1 MSEIQADSSSARG
14 DSSEQRATL
23 EEAPWRILF
32 VDDDADTLLVTRM
45 AFRNRKIL
53 GRQVD
58 VLEARSAAEARQIL
72 STPDKELA
80 VVVTDVVME
89 NIDSGLELLRW
100 IRKQAHLAE
109 VRLVVRTGQPGLAPE
124 QQLLEQLDINDYW
137 NKAAIQTN
145 RLRTIVTGLF
155 RSFRDLKQLRQRQAQ
170 TSRVVRYLSS
180 MLSANSVQQIIRE
193 LQQNIEQESTS
204 RDSLIAMLQRS
215 EGKATG
221 SLPALFSS
229 HAPGAPQN
237 APGLKLQLSDL
248 VSADEIPH
256 IESSQKCQNLVIA
269 GKHTYLFLSISE
281 EHAALLRLQRLT
293 PVAGP
298 QRDAILL
305 LFGSAI
311 GIAYNKY
318 LGDQQNRSLNEKTI
332 LLREVHHRVKN
343 NLQIVSSL
351 LSLQRE
357 KMSGNNQLIFDETI
371 ARIHSIAL
379 IHQQLYGSQTLA
391 SIQLDQYGRQLC
403 TMLCETLTTTG
414 AVRFH
419 GEPASVTIEQ
429 AIPFGLILNELV
441 TNALKYGQSNKDDEP
456 IEVSVC
462 CVKDRIVA
470 VVQDHG
476 EGMPE
481 RTSSDKLSESLGL
494 SLVDSL
500 TRQLRGTI
508 EFSNNPGARIQL
520 SFPLA
525 DD

>member
-1 MSEIQADSSSARG
+1 MSEDQKASTPRVPNDNGSQQAR
-14 DSSEQRATL
+14 
-23 EEAPWRILF
+23 EEKSWRILF
-32 VDDDADTLLVTRM
+32 VDDDKDTLLITRM
-45 AFRNRKIL
+45 AFRNRSIL
-53 GRQVD
+53 GRRVE
-58 VLEARSAAEARQIL
+58 VLEAHSAAEAKQIL
-72 STPDKELA
+72 GEPDDNLA
-80 VVVTDVVME
+80 IIVTDVVME
-89 NIDSGLELLRW
+89 SDDAGLELIRW
-100 IRKQAHLAE
+100 IRNQDHLAPA
-109 VRLVVRTGQPGLAPE
+109 RLVIRTGQPGLAPE

-215 EGKATG
+215 EGQATG
-221 SLPALFSS
+221 SLPVLFSS
-229 HAPGAPQN
+229 HATGAPQN
-237 APGLKLQLSDL
+237 APSLKVQLSDL

-305 LFGSAI
+305 LFGSSI

-318 LGDQQNRSLNEKTI
+318 LGDQQNRSLNEKTV

-357 KMSGNNQLIFDETI
+357 KMSGSNQLIFDETI

-414 AVRFH
+414 AIRFH

-441 TNALKYGQSNKDDEP
+441 TNALKYGQSSKDDEP

-481 RTSSDKLSESLGL
+481 RTSSNKLSQSLGL

-508 EFSNNPGARIQL
+508 EFSNNQGARIQL

-525 DD
+525 GD